1 MKYGSQFEKVF
12 KEAMKS
18 PDFWLE
24 DIQLS
29 FLDSLLET
37 MNTKNMSRKDLAETL
52 GKSQAYVSK
61 TLNGCS
67 LNLSLKTMVN
77 CSLALGLKPSIVLE
91 ELDSHSV
98 ESGKSSGKNLVS
110 DSDSD

>member
-29 FLDSLLET
+29 FLDSLLEA
-37 MNTKNMSRKDLAETL
+37 MNTKNVSKKELAERL
-52 GKSQAYVSK
+52 GKSQDYVSK
-61 TLNGCS
+61 TLNACS

-77 CSLALGLKPSIVLE
+77 FSLALGLKLTLDLE
-91 ELDSHSV
+91 DLESPVV
-98 ESGKSSGKNLVS
+98 ES
-110 DSDSD
+110 